1 MTVPAQQARRMAGG
15 LVAIALGLGLS
26 SLLVSPALAD
36 ENDCH
41 TNTSVVERQ
50 LHIPNG
56 LLLAIS
62 LVESGV
68 DGVPQPN
75 ALSFG
80 LRSLVA
86 HSREDA
92 VRRLQTRNGG
102 VRNDAFVGCMQLSV
116 RYHRAAFHSLD
127 KMMDPRANIWY
138 AGRMLVRLRAET
150 GNWSHAVARYQGGSP
165 RQSHAYVCRVWNHLA
180 ELDWNSAKE
189 LEPRRCGE
197 MAAPEIA
204 PKTRRA
210 FHQAQVAAAPE

>member
-1 MTVPAQQARRMAGG
+1 MRVPAQRARKMVGSLLAC
-15 LVAIALGLGLS
+15 VLGLGLVQA
-26 SLLVSPALAD
+26 LDRPALAN

-41 TNTSVVERQ
+41 TNTSAVERQ

-56 LLLAIS
+56 LLLAIA

-80 LRSLVA
+80 LRSTVA
-86 HSREDA
+86 HSRADA
-92 VRRLQTRNGG
+92 VRKLQGRNGHL
-102 VRNDAFVGCMQLSV
+102 RNDAYVGCMQLSV
-116 RYHRAAFHSLD
+116 RHHKASFRSLD
-127 KMMDPRANIWY
+127 TMMDPKSNIQY
-138 AGRMLVRLRAET
+138 AGRMLVRLRSET
-150 GNWSHAVARYQGGSP
+150 GSWSRAVARYQGGSDN
-165 RQSHAYVCRVWNHLA
+165 QSRHYVCRVWNHLA
-180 ELDWNSAKE
+180 ELDWNSAKA

-197 MAAPEIA
+197 MASPEIA

>member
-1 MTVPAQQARRMAGG
+1 MTVPARRARPVAGG
-15 LVAIALGLGLS
+15 LVALTLGLGLS
-26 SLLVSPALAD
+26 QLLVSPAKAS

-80 LRSLVA
+80 ERSLVA
-86 HSREDA
+86 HSRDEA
-92 VRRLQTRNGG
+92 VHRLETAGGG
-102 VRNDAFVGCMQLSV
+102 VRNDAYVGCMQLSV
-116 RYHRAAFHSLD
+116 RYHRSAFHSLD

-138 AGRMLVRLRAET
+138 AGQMLLRLRSQT
-150 GNWSHAVARYQGGSP
+150 GNWSRAVARYQGGSP

-180 ELDWNSAKE
+180 ELDWNSAKT

-197 MAAPEIA
+197 MSPPEIA

-210 FHQAQVAAAPE
+210 FRQAQVAAAPE